1 LRVVDER
8 GRQLP
13 ARDIATVCRE
23 HTNDLMALP
32 NVNGVAP
39 GENVIR
45 VYVVRKV
52 PLNQLRPDEVIP
64 STVEGWETDVE
75 EIGEVTPYGGVTE

>member
-1 LRVVDER
+1 M
-8 GRQLP
+8 P
-13 ARDIATVCRE
+13 ARDITTVCRE

-39 GENVIR
+39 VENVIR

-52 PLNQLRPDEVIP
+52 PLSQLRPDEVIP
-64 STVEGWETDVE
+64 SMVEGWDTEVE
-75 EIGEVTPYGGVTE
+75 EIGEVTPYGSVKE